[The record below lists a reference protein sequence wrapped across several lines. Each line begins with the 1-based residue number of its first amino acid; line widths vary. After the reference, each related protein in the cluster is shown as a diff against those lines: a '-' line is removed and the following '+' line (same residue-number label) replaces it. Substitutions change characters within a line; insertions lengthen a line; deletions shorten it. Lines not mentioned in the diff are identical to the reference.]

1 MIMDMFIKDH
11 MKKKEKKE
19 NIVIK
24 DHINIIIMILY
35 QKLFQGIKIMK
46 INIVVILLI
55 KIQTMLKNQE

>member
-1 MIMDMFIKDH
+1 MIMDMFIKDN

-35 QKLFQGIKIMK
+35 QKLFQGIKTMK
-46 INIVVILLI
+46 INIVVIL
-55 KIQTMLKNQE
+55 

>member
-35 QKLFQGIKIMK
+35 QKLFQGIKTMK

>member
-24 DHINIIIMILY
+24 DHINIIIMILC
-35 QKLFQGIKIMK
+35 QKLFQGIKTMK
-46 INIVVILLI
+46 INIVVIL
-55 KIQTMLKNQE
+55 

>member
-11 MKKKEKKE
+11 MKKKEKKK

-35 QKLFQGIKIMK
+35 QKLFQGIKTMK